1 MSYIS
6 LALEIYSSHSFSSML
21 SFPGTPTESGTKTL
35 EVKVVDADGTSV
47 TKMLGHTI
55 ADAV

>member
-1 MSYIS
+1 
-6 LALEIYSSHSFSSML
+6 ML

-35 EVKVVDADGTSV
+35 EVKVVDADDTSV
-47 TKMLGHTI
+47 TKMLGLTI